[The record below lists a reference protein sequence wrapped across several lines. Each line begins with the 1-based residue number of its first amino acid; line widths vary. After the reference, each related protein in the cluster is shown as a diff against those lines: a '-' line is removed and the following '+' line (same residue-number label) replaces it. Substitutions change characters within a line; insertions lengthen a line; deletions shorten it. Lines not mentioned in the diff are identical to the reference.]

1 VAEALVYV
9 KECQAHQV
17 LEAQAEV
24 ELVHLILALS
34 VQDKT
39 EQRILVAEAEA
50 LVEEQVVRD
59 LWLSDIS
66 FNN

>member
-1 VAEALVYV
+1 VYV
-9 KECQAHQV
+9 KEYQAHQV

-39 EQRILVAEAEA
+39 EQRILVVEAEA